1 MSERT
6 APTRI
11 NLIKGRRQL
20 DRLLHGADLLR
31 KRREALVAELF
42 RTARPAIDARAAVA
56 AQAAKGYAVLLEALG
71 VHGKPGLRALAWPAR
86 DLDLQMEESVVWG
99 VPSARIVAS
108 PPVRRTPAAR
118 GLAPGAA
125 GPAAEVTAEQ
135 FETLLEMLLAAASPE
150 LLLQRLADALA
161 RTSRQVN
168 TIEQRLV
175 PGLRRD
181 IAAIGAALEERERE
195 ERLRL
200 RWLLERREQVRRGQ
214 ACGATAASPCASS
227 TARSTST

>member
-1 MSERT
+1 MNGRA

-11 NLIKGRRQL
+11 NLIRARRQL
-20 DRLLHGADLLR
+20 ERLLRGADLLR

-56 AQAAKGYAVLLEALG
+56 RQAAKGYAALLEAFA
-71 VHGKPGLRALAWPAR
+71 VHGRDGLRPLGWPAR
-86 DLDLQMEESVVWG
+86 DLALEVEESMVWG
-99 VPSARIVAS
+99 VPAARIVAS
-108 PPVRRTPAAR
+108 PPMRRTPEAR

-125 GPAAEVTAEQ
+125 GPAAEITAEQ
-135 FETLLEMLLAAASPE
+135 FEVLLEMLLAAASPE

-175 PGLRRD
+175 PRLRKD
-181 IAAIGAALEERERE
+181 IASVGAVLEERERE

-200 RWLLERREQVRRGQ
+200 RWLLQRR
-214 ACGATAASPCASS
+214 
-227 TARSTST
+227 ARPG